1 MTIKAILTS
10 WLPALLLICL
20 GCGRS
25 EPRQQATPKPP
36 EPATTGAAVD
46 SLREPSVDDAT
57 AVIRAYYDA
66 INSKRYRDAYVCW
79 AEQGAASRQSF
90 EQFREGFAQTDSARV
105 EPGKPSDIGAAMGS
119 RYITIPVRIVAHSG
133 GTSEMFAGTYT
144 LRRSVVDGAT
154 REQRLWR
161 IEGANIRRSP

>member
-1 MTIKAILTS
+1 M
-10 WLPALLLICL
+10 
-20 GCGRS
+20 GCGRTQPGDEKQVPAPGEHGTAIDTLA
-25 EPRQQATPKPP
+25 EPTIQD
-36 EPATTGAAVD
+36 AVAIIH
-46 SLREPSVDDAT
+46 V
-57 AVIRAYYDA
+57 YYEA
-66 INSKRYRDAYVCW
+66 INAKRYRDAYVCW

-105 EPGKPSDIGAAMGS
+105 EAGEPSEIGAAMGS

-133 GTSEMFAGTYT
+133 GMTEMFAGTYT

>member
-1 MTIKAILTS
+1 LSRTLAAGL
-10 WLPALLLICL
+10 LGLLIL
-20 GCGRS
+20 SMVMGCGRTQPGDGKKVPAPAERGAVVDTLA
-25 EPRQQATPKPP
+25 EPTI
-36 EPATTGAAVD
+36 EDAV
-46 SLREPSVDDAT
+46 
-57 AVIRAYYDA
+57 AVIRTYYDA
-66 INSKRYRDAYVCW
+66 INTKRYRDAYVCW
-79 AEQGAASRQSF
+79 AQQGEASRQSF
-90 EQFREGFAQTDSARV
+90 EQFEEGFAQTDSARV

-133 GTSEMFAGTYT
+133 GTTEMFAGTYT

>member
-1 MTIKAILTS
+1 MKRT
-10 WLPALLLICL
+10 WLRCGLLVLVL

-25 EPRQQATPKPP
+25 QPGAGTARQPPKPP
-36 EPATTGAAVD
+36 AGREASVD
-46 SLREPSVDDAT
+46 TLREPSVDDAT
-57 AVIRAYYDA
+57 AVVRVYYEA
-66 INSKRYRDAYVCW
+66 INAKRYRDAYDCW

-90 EQFREGFAQTDSARV
+90 EQFREGFAETDSARV
-105 EPGKPSDIGAAMGS
+105 EAGKPSDIGAAMGS

-133 GTSEMFAGTYT
+133 GATETFAGTYT